1 MRNREEELFERLKKV
16 KFNPYT
22 LKKTGHI
29 FSEFIKFIGKYS
41 RLQTVKKIITNS
53 DGQA

>member
-22 LKKTGHI
+22 LKKTR
-29 FSEFIKFIGKYS
+29 SLWKRRVY
-41 RLQTVKKIITNS
+41 KICFRYNK
-53 DGQA
+53 DR